1 VNAATRVLSI
11 AGPILYFLL
20 VHVAVMLQRPL
31 LVLAALALF
40 AAINL
45 ALAALRK
52 GRPAALIV
60 WASLCAVFVTLAL
73 VGYFAY
79 PGIASIVLVPPVL
92 VNGFLLYIFGVSLLP
107 GREPLIARFR
117 RLVKGEAPAE
127 SLIYMRRLTLAWA
140 LLFLVMTAAAIMF
153 AAFSDVGN
161 MTVWSWT
168 VNIVGPALGVGFF
181 IGEHLLRPKRF
192 GGPSSPFSTLRVIML
207 PSSWVGP
214 RAEAPAH
221 DRR

>member
-1 VNAATRVLSI
+1 LNIATRVLSI

-20 VHVAVMLQRPL
+20 VHAAVMLQRPL

-52 GRPAALIV
+52 GRRTALIV
-60 WASLCAVFVTLAL
+60 WAALCAAFVTLAL

-79 PGIASIVLVPPVL
+79 PGIAAVVLVPPVL
-92 VNGFLLYIFGVSLLP
+92 VNAFLLYIFGVSLLP
-107 GREPLIARFR
+107 GRQPLISRFR
-117 RLVKGEAPAE
+117 HLVRGTEPAGEA
-127 SLIYMRRLTLAWA
+127 SYTRRLTLAWA
-140 LLFLVMTAAAIMF
+140 LLFLVMTVAAIVF
-153 AAFSDVGN
+153 AVFSD
-161 MTVWSWT
+161 TADLAVWSWT
-168 VNIVGPALGVGFF
+168 VNIAGPALGVGFF
-181 IGEHLLRPKRF
+181 VGEHLLRPLRY
-192 GGPSSPFSTLRVIML
+192 GGPSSPLTTLRVIMR

-214 RAEAPAH
+214 RPEAPAQ